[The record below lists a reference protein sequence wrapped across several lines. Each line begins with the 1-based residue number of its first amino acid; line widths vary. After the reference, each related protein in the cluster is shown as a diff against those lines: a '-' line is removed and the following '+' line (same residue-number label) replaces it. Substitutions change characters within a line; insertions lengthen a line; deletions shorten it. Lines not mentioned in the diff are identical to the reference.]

1 MDLCSILGSLEG
13 FWTTDETIDGLMLNK
28 CLGSVSVCFPFCT
41 ELVGYL
47 VPTHATMKM
56 HVLSCKDILHAAR
69 KLRGEQFTSTD
80 SLCFTEKKKK
90 IHIRQKALESYAWA
104 GNMMANWISDN
115 HGD

>member
-80 SLCFTEKKKK
+80 SLCFTEKKK
-90 IHIRQKALESYAWA
+90 EEDSYSTKSTRIVCM
-104 GNMMANWISDN
+104 GREHD
-115 HGD
+115 GKLDQR